1 MLLAPVCQAGGAE
14 CSGVWLAGPCHM
26 MFVFATGG
34 VVICVSHCVCC
45 VCQGV
50 YLVVCDVV

>member
-1 MLLAPVCQAGGAE
+1 MLLAPVCHAGGAE

-50 YLVVCDVV
+50 YLVCDVV